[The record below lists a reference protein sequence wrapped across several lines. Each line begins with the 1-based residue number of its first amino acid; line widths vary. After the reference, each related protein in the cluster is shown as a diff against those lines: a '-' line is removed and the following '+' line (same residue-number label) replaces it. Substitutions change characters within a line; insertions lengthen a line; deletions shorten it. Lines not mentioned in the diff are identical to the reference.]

1 MKKFFAVLLC
11 AVMAASATACANLSA
26 GNSESSKAESA
37 VSQASEE
44 ETSAPETTKEET
56 SAPETTKE
64 ESSKAESST
73 SIMFSNIQEYLEYPS
88 TQKSLESAKESA
100 ESVNLFTVECYA
112 DDDTLVYEY
121 KYTKQLPDASIDQMV
136 EYFKKN
142 TETLEYGMV
151 PVMKELVAYV
161 DETDPKIKVVYLNAD
176 GSELYSI
183 TFDKSILDEESTDES
198 SSAEL

>member
-44 ETSAPETTKEET
+44 ETSAPETTKEE
-56 SAPETTKE
+56 
-64 ESSKAESST
+64 SSKAESST

-88 TQKSLESAKESA
+88 TQKYLESAKESA
-100 ESVNLFTVECYA
+100 ESANLFTVECYA

-121 KYTKQLPDASIDQMV
+121 KYTKQLPDDSIDQVV
-136 EYFKKN
+136 EYFKKS
-142 TETLEYGMV
+142 TDTLELGMV

-183 TFDKSILDEESTDES
+183 IFDKSILDEESTDES

>member
-11 AVMAASATACANLSA
+11 AVMAASATACANSSA

-44 ETSAPETTKEET
+44 ETSAPETTKEE
-56 SAPETTKE
+56 
-64 ESSKAESST
+64 SSKAESST
-73 SIMFSNIQEYLEYPS
+73 SIMFGNIQEYLEYPS
-88 TQKSLESAKESA
+88 TQKYLESAKESA
-100 ESVNLFTVECYA
+100 ESANLFTVECYA

-121 KYTKQLPDASIDQMV
+121 KYTKQLPDDSIDQVV
-136 EYFKKN
+136 EYFKKI
-142 TETLEYGMV
+142 TETLESGMG
-151 PVMKELVAYV
+151 PVMKDLVAYV

>member
-11 AVMAASATACANLSA
+11 TVMAASATACANSSA

-44 ETSAPETTKEET
+44 ETSAPETTKEE
-56 SAPETTKE
+56 
-64 ESSKAESST
+64 SSKAESST
-73 SIMFSNIQEYLEYPS
+73 SIMFGNIQEYLEYPS
-88 TQKSLESAKESA
+88 TQKYLESAKESA
-100 ESVNLFTVECYA
+100 ESANLFTVECYA

-121 KYTKQLPDASIDQMV
+121 KYTKQLPDDSIDQVV
-136 EYFKKN
+136 EYFKKI
-142 TETLEYGMV
+142 TETLESGMV
-151 PVMKELVAYV
+151 PVMKDLVAYL

>member
-44 ETSAPETTKEET
+44 ETSAPETTKD
-56 SAPETTKE
+56 

-73 SIMFSNIQEYLEYPS
+73 NIMFSNIQEYLEYPS

-121 KYTKQLPDASIDQMV
+121 KYTKQLPDDSIDQVV
-136 EYFKKN
+136 EYFKKI
-142 TETLEYGMV
+142 TETLEAGMV
-151 PVMKELVAYV
+151 PVMKDLVAYV

>member
-11 AVMAASATACANLSA
+11 TVMAASATACANSSA

-44 ETSAPETTKEET
+44 ETSAPETTKEE
-56 SAPETTKE
+56 
-64 ESSKAESST
+64 SSKAESST
-73 SIMFSNIQEYLEYPS
+73 SIMFGNIQEYLEYPS
-88 TQKSLESAKESA
+88 TQKYLESAKESA
-100 ESVNLFTVECYA
+100 KSANLFTVECYA

-121 KYTKQLPDASIDQMV
+121 KYTKQLPDDSIDQVV
-136 EYFKKN
+136 EYFKKI
-142 TETLEYGMV
+142 TETLESGMV
-151 PVMKELVAYV
+151 PVMKDLVAYV

>member
-44 ETSAPETTKEET
+44 ETSAPETTKEEN
-56 SAPETTKE
+56 
-64 ESSKAESST
+64 SKAESST

-100 ESVNLFTVECYA
+100 ESANLFTVECYA

>member
-37 VSQASEE
+37 VSQASE
-44 ETSAPETTKEET
+44 EET

-121 KYTKQLPDASIDQMV
+121 KYTKQLPDDSIDQVV
-136 EYFKKN
+136 EYFKKI
-142 TETLEYGMV
+142 TETLEAGMV
-151 PVMKELVAYV
+151 PVMKDLVAYV

>member
-37 VSQASEE
+37 VSQASE
-44 ETSAPETTKEET
+44 EET

-121 KYTKQLPDASIDQMV
+121 KYTKQLPDDSIDQVV
-136 EYFKKN
+136 EYFKKII
-142 TETLEYGMV
+142 ETLEVGMV
-151 PVMKELVAYV
+151 PVMKDLVAYV

>member
-37 VSQASEE
+37 VSQASE
-44 ETSAPETTKEET
+44 EET

-121 KYTKQLPDASIDQMV
+121 KYTKQLPDDSIDQVV
-136 EYFKKN
+136 EYFKKI
-142 TETLEYGMV
+142 TETLEVGMV
-151 PVMKELVAYV
+151 PVMKDLVAYV

-176 GSELYSI
+176 SSELYSI

>member
-37 VSQASEE
+37 VSQASE
-44 ETSAPETTKEET
+44 EET

-121 KYTKQLPDASIDQMV
+121 KYTKQLPDDSIDQVV
-136 EYFKKN
+136 EYFKKI
-142 TETLEYGMV
+142 TETLEAGMV
-151 PVMKELVAYV
+151 PVMKDLVAYV

-176 GSELYSI
+176 DSELYSI

>member
-11 AVMAASATACANLSA
+11 AVMAASETACANSSA

-44 ETSAPETTKEET
+44 ETSAPETTKEE
-56 SAPETTKE
+56 
-64 ESSKAESST
+64 SSKAESST
-73 SIMFSNIQEYLEYPS
+73 SIMFGNIQEYLEYPS
-88 TQKSLESAKESA
+88 TQKYLESAKESA
-100 ESVNLFTVECYA
+100 ESANLFTVECYA

-121 KYTKQLPDASIDQMV
+121 KYTKQLPDDSIDQVV
-136 EYFKKN
+136 EYFKKI
-142 TETLEYGMV
+142 TETLESGMV
-151 PVMKELVAYV
+151 PVMKDLVAYV

>member
-26 GNSESSKAESA
+26 GNSESSKAKSA
-37 VSQASEE
+37 VSQASE
-44 ETSAPETTKEET
+44 EET

-121 KYTKQLPDASIDQMV
+121 KYTKQLPDDSIDQVV
-136 EYFKKN
+136 EYFKKI
-142 TETLEYGMV
+142 TETLEAGMV
-151 PVMKELVAYV
+151 PVMKDLVAYV

>member
-11 AVMAASATACANLSA
+11 AVMAASATACANSSA

-37 VSQASEE
+37 VSQASE
-44 ETSAPETTKEET
+44 KET

-73 SIMFSNIQEYLEYPS
+73 SIMFGNIQEYLEYPS
-88 TQKSLESAKESA
+88 TQKYLESAKESA
-100 ESVNLFTVECYA
+100 KSANLFTVECYA

-121 KYTKQLPDASIDQMV
+121 KYTKQLPDDSIDQVV
-136 EYFKKN
+136 EYFKKI
-142 TETLEYGMV
+142 TETLESGMV
-151 PVMKELVAYV
+151 PVMKDLVAYV

>member
-37 VSQASEE
+37 VSQASE
-44 ETSAPETTKEET
+44 EET

-121 KYTKQLPDASIDQMV
+121 KYTKQLPDDSIDQVV
-136 EYFKKN
+136 EYFKKI
-142 TETLEYGMV
+142 TETLEAGMV
-151 PVMKELVAYV
+151 PVMKDLVAYV

-183 TFDKSILDEESTDES
+183 TFDKSILDEESTGKS

>member
-37 VSQASEE
+37 VSQASE
-44 ETSAPETTKEET
+44 EET

-121 KYTKQLPDASIDQMV
+121 KYTKQLPDDSIDLVV
-136 EYFKKN
+136 EYFKKSID
-142 TETLEYGMV
+142 TLELGMV

>member
-1 MKKFFAVLLC
+1 MKKFFVVLLC

-44 ETSAPETTKEET
+44 ETSAPETTKEE
-56 SAPETTKE
+56 
-64 ESSKAESST
+64 SSKAESST
-73 SIMFSNIQEYLEYPS
+73 SIMFGNIQEYLEYPS

-121 KYTKQLPDASIDQMV
+121 KYTKQLPDDSIDQVV
-136 EYFKKN
+136 EYFKKI
-142 TETLEYGMV
+142 TETLEAGMV
-151 PVMKELVAYV
+151 PVMKDLVAYV
-161 DETDPKIKVVYLNAD
+161 DVTDPKIKVVYLNAD

>member
-11 AVMAASATACANLSA
+11 AVMAASATACANSSA

-44 ETSAPETTKEET
+44 ETSAPETTKEE
-56 SAPETTKE
+56 
-64 ESSKAESST
+64 SSKAESST
-73 SIMFSNIQEYLEYPS
+73 SIMFGNIQEYLEYPS
-88 TQKSLESAKESA
+88 TQKYLESAKESA
-100 ESVNLFTVECYA
+100 ESANLFTVECYA

-121 KYTKQLPDASIDQMV
+121 KYTKQLPDDSIDQGV
-136 EYFKKN
+136 EYFKKI
-142 TETLEYGMV
+142 TETLESGMV
-151 PVMKELVAYV
+151 PVMKDLVAYV

>member
-44 ETSAPETTKEET
+44 ETSAPETTKEE
-56 SAPETTKE
+56 
-64 ESSKAESST
+64 SSKAESST
-73 SIMFSNIQEYLEYPS
+73 SIMFGNIQEYLEYPS
-88 TQKSLESAKESA
+88 TQKYLESAKESA
-100 ESVNLFTVECYA
+100 ESANLFTVECYA

-121 KYTKQLPDASIDQMV
+121 KYTKQLPDDSIDQVV
-136 EYFKKN
+136 EYFKKI
-142 TETLEYGMV
+142 TETLEAGMV
-151 PVMKELVAYV
+151 PVMKDLVAYV